1 MATIIPHVVRHSL
14 ASIANDLGFTESTVA
29 ALLGHAQGAIA
40 NCHIHAVDTSLIMAG
55 DTVAEYIQA
64 LLDGMEFRRRTCAT
78 DRASR
83 EAAMRQIF
91 ADADP
96 EQLAA

>member
-1 MATIIPHVVRHSL
+1 MATITPHVLRHSL
-14 ASIANDLGFTESTVA
+14 ASIANDPGLTESTVA
-29 ALLGHAQGAIA
+29 ALLGHAQGTIIS
-40 NCHIHAVDTSLIMAG
+40 CHIHAVDTSLIMAG
-55 DTVAEYIQA
+55 DTVAGYIQA
-64 LLDGMEFRRRTCAT
+64 LLDGVEFRRRTYAT

-83 EAAMRQIF
+83 EVAMRQIF